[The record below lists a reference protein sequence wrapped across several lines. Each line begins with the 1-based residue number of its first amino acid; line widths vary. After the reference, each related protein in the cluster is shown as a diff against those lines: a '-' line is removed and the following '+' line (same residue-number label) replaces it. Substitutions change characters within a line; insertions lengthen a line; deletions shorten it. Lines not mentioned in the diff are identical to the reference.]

1 MTAYKERQSCLQ
13 YTGCLFFAWSS
24 RELCKYQIGISSLFS
39 SVTTNLGG
47 VLRTQK
53 ILNVHVSR
61 NQALERSLRL
71 EIPTQEVV
79 SANTVAL
86 VFKWRNW
93 KWETGG
99 NCLWTPKLFKIC
111 LQHSPCQHG
120 KSQSQDSDL
129 STEFMLS
136 QACNEFGDPHI
147 FPCILANWVVI
158 LHQSLI

>member
-86 VFKWRNW
+86 VFK
-93 KWETGG
+93 
-99 NCLWTPKLFKIC
+99 
-111 LQHSPCQHG
+111 
-120 KSQSQDSDL
+120 
-129 STEFMLS
+129 
-136 QACNEFGDPHI
+136 
-147 FPCILANWVVI
+147 
-158 LHQSLI
+158 